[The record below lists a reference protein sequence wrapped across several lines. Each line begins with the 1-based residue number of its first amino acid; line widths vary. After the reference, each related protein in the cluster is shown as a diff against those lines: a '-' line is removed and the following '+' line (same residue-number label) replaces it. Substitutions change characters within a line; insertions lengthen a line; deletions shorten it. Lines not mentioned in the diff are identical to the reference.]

1 MLSVPGLFPG
11 DVPIR
16 HPAELLPFN
25 ALQHDQ
31 EGVRRHLLFLF
42 SQPGFQLVRKECRNR
57 FEFAIAAPELE
68 IDAESQFARAA
79 ASRAIL
85 RRCSRE
91 LVEAVEERLMGRVFL
106 VTLIAVEA
114 LGRHGGTVLSWDP
127 GAAARLC

>member
-31 EGVRRHLLFLF
+31 EWIQRHLLFLF
-42 SQPGFQLVRKECRNR
+42 SQPGFQLFRKERR
-57 FEFAIAAPELE
+57 SHLEFAVSAPELE
-68 IDAESQFARAA
+68 VDAESQFARAA

-91 LVEAVEERLMGRVFL
+91 LVERVEERL
-106 VTLIAVEA
+106 
-114 LGRHGGTVLSWDP
+114 
-127 GAAARLC
+127 